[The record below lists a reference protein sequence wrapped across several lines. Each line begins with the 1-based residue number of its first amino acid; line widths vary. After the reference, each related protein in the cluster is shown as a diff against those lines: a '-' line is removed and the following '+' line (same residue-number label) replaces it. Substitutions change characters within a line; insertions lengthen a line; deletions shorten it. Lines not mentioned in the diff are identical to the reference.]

1 MIISPS
7 KLREN
12 IFQLLDQI
20 IESGE
25 TIEIKRKGKILKIVP
40 PKTKNK
46 LDKLIRREGELNG
59 NPDDIVEM
67 DWSEQW
73 KPFI

>member
-1 MIISPS
+1 MIITPS

-20 IESGE
+20 LESGE
-25 TIEIKRKGKILKIVP
+25 IIEVKRKGQILKIVP
-40 PKTKNK
+40 PKRKNK
-46 LDKLIRREGELNG
+46 LDNLIRREDALNG
-59 NPDDIVEM
+59 SPDDIVEM

-73 KPFI
+73 TPFI